1 MIETPERKSKL
12 QHLHKCMMRYSDITG
27 EDVAKLKGDI
37 YRDYGVE
44 SRSELTDA
52 ELDKL
57 ILFFT
62 RI

>member
-1 MIETPERKSKL
+1 MSKTIKKKL

-27 EDVAKLKGDI
+27 ESVDKLLADI
-37 YRDYGVE
+37 YRDYQIE
-44 SRSELTDA
+44 SRSELT
-52 ELDKL
+52 EPEVDKL